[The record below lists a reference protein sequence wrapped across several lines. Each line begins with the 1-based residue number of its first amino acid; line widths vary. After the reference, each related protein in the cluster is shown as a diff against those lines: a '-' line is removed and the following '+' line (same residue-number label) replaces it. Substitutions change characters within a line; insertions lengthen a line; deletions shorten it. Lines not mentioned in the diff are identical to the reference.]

1 MNKIV
6 LDTFI
11 QKYNLGGKINSV
23 KQESNGNTLSTR
35 FISPDKSLLGE
46 LTLTKQTLPEFEV
59 GVYDTPL
66 LSSMLGSLADSID
79 FKLVNIDGNPVAFH
93 LTDSVISAD
102 YVLAA
107 IGVIPDVPE
116 LKNIPEFSTLVN
128 IDSQFIN
135 SFIRGKG
142 ALADVETF
150 AINPVDG
157 GVEFVIGYS
166 DINSNRISIKVQSG
180 AVNMTDSIV
189 FNANLFKEL
198 LNANKECSKATL
210 QISDKGLAHIEFNV
224 DDFNVKYWLVS
235 QQVQYEFTR
244 IMG

>member
-1 MNKIV
+1 MNKIT

-11 QKYNLGGKINSV
+11 QKYNLGGNVNSV
-23 KQESNGNTLSTR
+23 KWVSDGKTLSTR

-46 LTLTKQTLPEFEV
+46 LTLVKQTLPEFEV

-66 LSSMLGSLADSID
+66 LSKMLGTLADNVD
-79 FKLVNIDGNPVAFH
+79 FTLTKVDNTPVAFH
-93 LTDSVISAD
+93 FTDSIMSAD

-116 LKNIPEFSTLVN
+116 LKNVPEFNTLVN
-128 IDSQFIN
+128 INAQFIS

-150 AINPVDG
+150 AVMPLVDG
-157 GVEFVIGYS
+157 LEFVIGYS
-166 DINSNRISIKVQSG
+166 DINSNRISIKTQSG
-180 AVNMTDSIV
+180 AVAMTEPIV
-189 FNANLFKEL
+189 FNANLFKEVL
-198 LNANKECSKATL
+198 SANKECSKATL
-210 QISDKGLAHIEFNV
+210 QISEKGLAYIEFNV

-235 QQVQYEFTR
+235 QQVN
-244 IMG
+244 

>member
-11 QKYNLGGKINSV
+11 QKYNLGGNVNSV
-23 KQESNGNTLSTR
+23 KWESSGDTLSTR

-46 LTLTKQTLPEFEV
+46 LTLVKQSLPEFEV

-66 LSSMLGSLADSID
+66 LSKMLDTLSDSVDFSLTEVD
-79 FKLVNIDGNPVAFH
+79 NTPVAFKIE
-93 LTDSVISAD
+93 DSIMTAD

-116 LKNIPEFSTLVN
+116 LKNVPEFTTLVN

-142 ALADVETF
+142 ALADVDTF

-166 DINSNRISIKVQSG
+166 DINSNRISIKAQSG

-198 LNANKECSKATL
+198 LNVNKECSKATL

-235 QQVQYEFTR
+235 QQV
-244 IMG
+244 

>member
-1 MNKIV
+1 
-6 LDTFI
+6 
-11 QKYNLGGKINSV
+11 
-23 KQESNGNTLSTR
+23 
-35 FISPDKSLLGE
+35 LGE
-46 LTLTKQTLPEFEV
+46 LTLSKQTLPEFEV

-66 LSSMLGSLADSID
+66 LSKMLGTLADSID
-79 FKLVNIDGNPVAFH
+79 FSLITPPSDDEQPVAFH

-116 LKNIPEFSTLVN
+116 LKNIPEFNTLVN

-142 ALADVETF
+142 ALADVDTF

-166 DINSNRISIKVQSG
+166 DINSNRISIKAQSG

-235 QQVQYEFTR
+235 QQV
-244 IMG
+244 

>member
-1 MNKIV
+1 MNKIT

-11 QKYNLGGKINSV
+11 QKYNLGGNVNSV
-23 KQESNGNTLSTR
+23 KWDSDGSTLSTR

-46 LTLTKQTLPEFEV
+46 LTLAKQSLPEFEV

-66 LSSMLGSLADSID
+66 LSRMLGTLSDNVDFTLTQVDNTPVAIHFSDSI
-79 FKLVNIDGNPVAFH
+79 
-93 LTDSVISAD
+93 ISAD

-116 LKNIPEFSTLVN
+116 LKNVPEFNTLVN
-128 IDSQFIN
+128 IDAQFIS
-135 SFIRGKG
+135 SFIRGKS
-142 ALADVETF
+142 ALADIEHF
-150 AINPVDG
+150 AVNPIDG
-157 GVEFVIGYS
+157 GLEFVIGYS

-180 AVNMTDSIV
+180 AVSLTESIV
-189 FNANLFKEL
+189 FNANLFKEV
-198 LNANKECSKATL
+198 LNANKECSQATL

-235 QQVQYEFTR
+235 QQV
-244 IMG
+244 

>member
-1 MNKIV
+1 MNKIT

-11 QKYNLGGKINSV
+11 QKYNLGGNVNSV
-23 KQESNGNTLSTR
+23 KWESSGDTLSTR

-46 LTLTKQTLPEFEV
+46 LTLVKQSLPEFEV

-66 LSSMLGSLADSID
+66 LSKMLGTLADKVD
-79 FKLVNIDGNPVAFH
+79 FTLTKVDNTPVAFH
-93 LTDSVISAD
+93 LTDSVMSAD

-116 LKNIPEFSTLVN
+116 LKNVPEFNTLVN
-128 IDSQFIN
+128 INAQFIN

-142 ALADVETF
+142 ALADVDTF

-166 DINSNRISIKVQSG
+166 DINSNRISIKAQSG

-198 LNANKECSKATL
+198 LNANKECSKQHFRLVIKVWLISSLTL
-210 QISDKGLAHIEFNV
+210 MTSMLNIG
-224 DDFNVKYWLVS
+224 
-235 QQVQYEFTR
+235 
-244 IMG
+244 

>member
-1 MNKIV
+1 MNKIT

-11 QKYNLGGKINSV
+11 QKYNLGGNVNSV
-23 KQESNGNTLSTR
+23 KWVSDGKTLSTR

-46 LTLTKQTLPEFEV
+46 LTLVKQTLPEFEV

-66 LSSMLGSLADSID
+66 LSKMLGTLADTVD
-79 FKLVNIDGNPVAFH
+79 FTLTEVDNTPVAFH
-93 LTDSVISAD
+93 FTDSIMSAD

-116 LKNIPEFSTLVN
+116 LKNVPEFNTLVN
-128 IDSQFIN
+128 IDAQFIS

-150 AINPVDG
+150 AVTPLIG
-157 GVEFVIGYS
+157 GLEFVIGYS
-166 DINSNRISIKVQSG
+166 DINSNRISIKTQSG
-180 AVNMTDSIV
+180 AVALTEPVV
-189 FNANLFKEL
+189 FNAELFKEVL
-198 LNANKECSKATL
+198 SANKECSKATL
-210 QISDKGLAHIEFNV
+210 QISEKGLAHIEFNV

-235 QQVQYEFTR
+235 QQTN
-244 IMG
+244 

>member
-1 MNKIV
+1 MNKIT

-11 QKYNLGGKINSV
+11 QKYNLGGNVNSV
-23 KQESNGNTLSTR
+23 KWVSDGKTLSTR

-46 LTLTKQTLPEFEV
+46 LTLAKQTLPEFEV

-66 LSSMLGSLADSID
+66 LSKMLGTLADTVD
-79 FKLVNIDGNPVAFH
+79 FTLTKVDNTPVAFH
-93 LTDSVISAD
+93 FTDSVMSAD

-116 LKNIPEFSTLVN
+116 LKNVPEFNTLVN
-128 IDSQFIN
+128 INEQFIS
-135 SFIRGKG
+135 SFIRAKG

-150 AINPVDG
+150 AINPIDNG
-157 GVEFVIGYS
+157 LEFVIGYS
-166 DINSNRISIKVQSG
+166 DINSNRISIKIQSG
-180 AVNMTDSIV
+180 AVAMTEPIV
-189 FNANLFKEL
+189 FNANLFKEVL
-198 LNANKECSKATL
+198 SANKECSKATL

-235 QQVQYEFTR
+235 QQT
-244 IMG
+244 

>member
-11 QKYNLGGKINSV
+11 QKYNLGGNVNSV
-23 KQESNGNTLSTR
+23 KWESSGDTLSTR

-46 LTLTKQTLPEFEV
+46 LTLVKQSLPEFEV

-66 LSSMLGSLADSID
+66 LSKMLDTLSDSVDFSLTEVD
-79 FKLVNIDGNPVAFH
+79 NTPVAFKIE
-93 LTDSVISAD
+93 DSIMTAD

-116 LKNIPEFSTLVN
+116 LKNVPEFTTLVN

-142 ALADVETF
+142 ALADVDTF

-166 DINSNRISIKVQSG
+166 DINSNRISIKAQSG
-180 AVNMTDSIV
+180 AVNITDSIV

-198 LNANKECSKATL
+198 LNVNKECSKATL
-210 QISDKGLAHIEFNV
+210 QISDKGLSYIEFNV
-224 DDFNVKYWLVS
+224 DYFIVKYWLVS
-235 QQVQYEFTR
+235 QQV
-244 IMG
+244 

>member
-11 QKYNLGGKINSV
+11 QKYNLGGNVNSV
-23 KQESNGNTLSTR
+23 KWESSGDTLSTR

-46 LTLTKQTLPEFEV
+46 LTLSKQTLPEFEV

-66 LSSMLGSLADSID
+66 LSKMLGTLADSID
-79 FKLVNIDGNPVAFH
+79 FSLIIPPSDDEQPVAFH

-116 LKNIPEFSTLVN
+116 LKNIPEFNTLVN

-142 ALADVETF
+142 ALADVDTF

-166 DINSNRISIKVQSG
+166 DINSNRISIKAQSG

-235 QQVQYEFTR
+235 QQV
-244 IMG
+244 

>member
-1 MNKIV
+1 MNKIT

-11 QKYNLGGKINSV
+11 QKYNLGGSTNSV
-23 KQESNGNTLSTR
+23 KWESTGDTLSTR

-46 LTLTKQTLPEFEV
+46 LTLSKQTLPEFEV

-66 LSSMLGSLADSID
+66 LSKMIGTLADKVD
-79 FKLVNIDGNPVAFH
+79 FSLTEVDNMPVAFK
-93 LTDSVISAD
+93 LSDSIMKAD

-107 IGVIPDVPE
+107 IGVIPDVPA
-116 LKNIPEFSTLVN
+116 LKNTPEFNTIVN

-142 ALADVETF
+142 ALGDVDTF

-166 DINSNRISIKVQSG
+166 DINSNRISIKAKSD

-235 QQVQYEFTR
+235 QQV
-244 IMG
+244 

>member
-1 MNKIV
+1 MNKIT

-11 QKYNLGGKINSV
+11 QKYNLGGSINSV
-23 KQESNGNTLSTR
+23 KWESTGDTLSTR

-46 LTLTKQTLPEFEV
+46 LTLSKQTLPEFEV

-66 LSSMLGSLADSID
+66 LAKMIGTLADKVD
-79 FKLVNIDGNPVAFH
+79 FSLTEVDNMPVAFK
-93 LTDSVISAD
+93 LSDSIMKAD

-107 IGVIPDVPE
+107 IGVIPDVPT
-116 LKNIPEFSTLVN
+116 LKNTPEFNTIVN

-142 ALADVETF
+142 ALGDVDTF

-166 DINSNRISIKVQSG
+166 DINSNRISIKAKSD
-180 AVNMTDSIV
+180 AVNMKDSMV

-235 QQVQYEFTR
+235 QQV
-244 IMG
+244 

>member
-1 MNKIV
+1 MNKIT

-11 QKYNLGGKINSV
+11 QKYNLGGSINSV
-23 KQESNGNTLSTR
+23 KWESTGDTLSTR

-46 LTLTKQTLPEFEV
+46 LTLSKQTLPEFEV

-66 LSSMLGSLADSID
+66 LSKMIGTLADKVD
-79 FKLVNIDGNPVAFH
+79 FSLTEVDNMPVAFK
-93 LTDSVISAD
+93 LSDSIMKAD

-107 IGVIPDVPE
+107 IGVIPDVPA
-116 LKNIPEFSTLVN
+116 LKNIPEFNTIVN

-142 ALADVETF
+142 ALGDVDTF

-166 DINSNRISIKVQSG
+166 DINSNRISIKAKSD

-235 QQVQYEFTR
+235 QQV
-244 IMG
+244 

>member
-11 QKYNLGGKINSV
+11 QKYNLGGNVNSV
-23 KQESNGNTLSTR
+23 KWNSDGETLSTR
-35 FISPDKSLLGE
+35 FISSDKSLLGE
-46 LTLTKQTLPEFEV
+46 LTLAKQTLPEFEV

-66 LSSMLGSLADSID
+66 LSKMLGTLADKVD
-79 FKLVNIDGNPVAFH
+79 FTLTEVDNTPVAFH
-93 LTDSVISAD
+93 LTDSIISVD

-116 LKNIPEFSTLVN
+116 LKNVPEFTTLVN
-128 IDSQFIN
+128 IDNQFIN

-150 AINPVDG
+150 AINPIEG
-157 GVEFVIGYS
+157 GLEFVIGYS
-166 DINSNRISIKVQSG
+166 DINSNRISIKIQSG
-180 AVNMTDSIV
+180 AVAMTEPIV
-189 FNANLFKEL
+189 FNANLFKDVL
-198 LNANKECSKATL
+198 SANKECSKATL

-235 QQVQYEFTR
+235 QQT
-244 IMG
+244 

>member
-11 QKYNLGGKINSV
+11 QKYNLGGNVNSV
-23 KQESNGNTLSTR
+23 KWNSDGETLSTR
-35 FISPDKSLLGE
+35 FISSDKSLLGE
-46 LTLTKQTLPEFEV
+46 LTLVKQTLPEFEV

-66 LSSMLGSLADSID
+66 LSKMLGTLADKVD
-79 FKLVNIDGNPVAFH
+79 FSLTEVDNTPVAFKIS
-93 LTDSVISAD
+93 DSIMTSD

-116 LKNIPEFSTLVN
+116 LKNVPEFTTLVN

-166 DINSNRISIKVQSG
+166 DINSNRITIKAQSG

-235 QQVQYEFTR
+235 QQV
-244 IMG
+244 

>member
-1 MNKIV
+1 MNKIT

-11 QKYNLGGKINSV
+11 QKYNLGGNVNSV
-23 KQESNGNTLSTR
+23 KWESDGNTLSTR

-46 LTLTKQTLPEFEV
+46 LTLVKQTLPEFEV

-66 LSSMLGSLADSID
+66 LSKMLGTLADKVD
-79 FKLVNIDGNPVAFH
+79 FTLTEVDNTPVAFH
-93 LTDSVISAD
+93 ITDSIISAD

-116 LKNIPEFSTLVN
+116 LKNVPEFNTLVN

-157 GVEFVIGYS
+157 GLEFVIGYS

-180 AVNMTDSIV
+180 AVSLTESVV
-189 FNANLFKEL
+189 FNANLFKEV

-235 QQVQYEFTR
+235 QQA
-244 IMG
+244 

>member
-11 QKYNLGGKINSV
+11 QKYNLGGNVNSV
-23 KQESNGNTLSTR
+23 KWESSGDTLSTR

-46 LTLTKQTLPEFEV
+46 LTLTKQALPEFEV

-66 LSSMLGSLADSID
+66 LSKMLGTLADKVD
-79 FKLVNIDGNPVAFH
+79 FSLTEVDNTPVAFKIS
-93 LTDSVISAD
+93 DSIMTSD

-116 LKNIPEFSTLVN
+116 LKNIPEFTTLVN

-142 ALADVETF
+142 ALADVDTF

-166 DINSNRISIKVQSG
+166 DINSNRITIKAQSG

-198 LNANKECSKATL
+198 LSVNKECSKATL

-235 QQVQYEFTR
+235 QQV
-244 IMG
+244 

>member
-1 MNKIV
+1 MNKIT

-11 QKYNLGGKINSV
+11 QKYNLGGNVNSV
-23 KQESNGNTLSTR
+23 KWISDGKTLSTR

-46 LTLTKQTLPEFEV
+46 LTLVKQTLPKFEV

-66 LSSMLGSLADSID
+66 LSKMLGTLADKVD
-79 FKLVNIDGNPVAFH
+79 FTLTEVDNTPVAFH
-93 LTDSVISAD
+93 ITDSVISAD

-116 LKNIPEFSTLVN
+116 LKNVPEFNTLVN

-157 GVEFVIGYS
+157 GLEFVIGYS

-180 AVNMTDSIV
+180 AVSLTESVV
-189 FNANLFKEL
+189 FNANLFKEV

-235 QQVQYEFTR
+235 QQA
-244 IMG
+244 

>member
-1 MNKIV
+1 MNKIT

-11 QKYNLGGKINSV
+11 QKYNLGGNVNSV
-23 KQESNGNTLSTR
+23 KWNSDGTTLSTR

-46 LTLTKQTLPEFEV
+46 LTLTRQTLPEFEV

-66 LSSMLGSLADSID
+66 LSKMLGTLADKID
-79 FKLVNIDGNPVAFH
+79 FTLTKVDNTPVAFH
-93 LTDSVISAD
+93 FTDSVMSAD

-116 LKNIPEFSTLVN
+116 LKNVPEFNTLVN
-128 IDSQFIN
+128 IDSQFIS
-135 SFIRGKG
+135 SFIRVKC
-142 ALADVETF
+142 ALVDVETF
-150 AINPVDG
+150 AINPIDNG
-157 GVEFVIGYS
+157 LEFVIGYS

-180 AVNMTDSIV
+180 AVSITDSIV
-189 FNANLFKEL
+189 FNANLFKEVL
-198 LNANKECSKATL
+198 SANKECSKATL

-235 QQVQYEFTR
+235 QQA
-244 IMG
+244 

>member
-11 QKYNLGGKINSV
+11 QKYNLGGNVNSV
-23 KQESNGNTLSTR
+23 KWESSGDTLSTR

-46 LTLTKQTLPEFEV
+46 LTLAKQSLPGFEV

-66 LSSMLGSLADSID
+66 LSRMLGTLSDSVD
-79 FKLVNIDGNPVAFH
+79 FTLTQVDNTPVAFH
-93 LTDSVISAD
+93 FSDSIISAD

-116 LKNIPEFSTLVN
+116 LKNVPEFNTLVN
-128 IDSQFIN
+128 IDAQFIS
-135 SFIRGKG
+135 SFIRGKS
-142 ALADVETF
+142 ALADIEHF
-150 AINPVDG
+150 AVNPIDG
-157 GVEFVIGYS
+157 GLEFVIGYS

-180 AVNMTDSIV
+180 AVSLTESIV
-189 FNANLFKEL
+189 FNANLFKEV
-198 LNANKECSKATL
+198 LNANKECSQATL
-210 QISDKGLAHIEFNV
+210 RISDKGLAHIEFNV

-235 QQVQYEFTR
+235 QQV
-244 IMG
+244 

>member
-11 QKYNLGGKINSV
+11 QKYNLGGNVNSV
-23 KQESNGNTLSTR
+23 KWESSGDTLSTR

-46 LTLTKQTLPEFEV
+46 LTLVKQSLPEFEV

-66 LSSMLGSLADSID
+66 LSKMLSTLADKVD
-79 FKLVNIDGNPVAFH
+79 FTLTKVDNMPVAFH
-93 LTDSVISAD
+93 FTDSIMSAD

-116 LKNIPEFSTLVN
+116 LKNVPEFNTLVN
-128 IDSQFIN
+128 INAQFIN

-142 ALADVETF
+142 ALADVDTF

-166 DINSNRISIKVQSG
+166 DINSNRISIKAQSG

-210 QISDKGLAHIEFNV
+210 QISNKGLAYIEFNI

-235 QQVQYEFTR
+235 QQV
-244 IMG
+244 